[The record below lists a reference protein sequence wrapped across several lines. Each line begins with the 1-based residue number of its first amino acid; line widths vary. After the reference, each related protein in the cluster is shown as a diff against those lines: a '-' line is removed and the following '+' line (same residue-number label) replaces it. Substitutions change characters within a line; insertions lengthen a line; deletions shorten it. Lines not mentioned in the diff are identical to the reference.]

1 MRQGWPSRQMV
12 VLQQGLLAVHVEG
25 QLEEVLRP
33 GDQAGEEA
41 LLTVPSEQQL
51 TKVRSGTPAA
61 GTMCPPG

>member
-1 MRQGWPSRQMV
+1 M
-12 VLQQGLLAVHVEG
+12 LKG

-51 TKVRSGTPAA
+51 TKVRGGTPAP
-61 GTMCPPG
+61 GTMCQDEPEMWHPVDEPA